1 MTWIVLG
8 ELASLFSQPSNQ
20 AAQAAAQAAGGA
32 FTAIARLLAGYLP
45 GVVTLMLVIIGYVYA
60 SSVDDPQKA
69 TAAKRAIGMLI
80 VGGLLIASA
89 VTVGPKLAQLFTQ

>member
-8 ELASLFSQPSNQ
+8 GLASLLSQPSSQ
-20 AAQAAAQAAGGA
+20 AAQEAAGGA
-32 FTAIARLLAGYLP
+32 FTAIAKLLAGYLP

-89 VTVGPKLAQLFTQ
+89 VALGPKLAQLFTQ